1 VRKFS
6 FFDKVRFLKGRILSL
21 VSSRLLVV
29 SFEVTLSCVCHCR
42 HCDLGGVRENEKQM
56 KPEDFSEI
64 IRDLKP
70 LVVQLSGGEPL
81 LRKDIVRVVK
91 AVKKFRNLPYVI
103 LVTNGALLTKE
114 KYIALREAGVDQF
127 SISLDFPNE
136 RHDEFRGYPGL
147 FRHLN
152 TLIPELSKYGF
163 KDIILNSCITK
174 ANFREII
181 PLAKKAME
189 WGVLISYSAY
199 TSLRTKNE
207 EFTFSSR
214 EDLEALRQSISK
226 LIEFKRKTK
235 SIMNSR
241 NLLSKF
247 LKFLEQGY
255 MPNCQAGLKFLV
267 VMPDGAL
274 VPCSLR
280 RKKFSNLRDL
290 RRDFCKNNKCGSC
303 YVAIRAYSERSIFEE
318 IKELPHYLKLISR

>member
-1 VRKFS
+1 MRKFS

-21 VSSRLLVV
+21 VSNRLLVA

-42 HCDLGGVRENEKQM
+42 HCDLGGIKKNEKQM
-56 KPEDFSEI
+56 KPKDFSKI
-64 IRDLKP
+64 IFDLKP

-81 LRKDIVRVVK
+81 LRKDIVEIVK
-91 AVKKFRNLPYVI
+91 ASKKFGNLPYVI

-127 SISLDFPNE
+127 SVSLDFPSE
-136 RHDEFRGYPGL
+136 KHDEFRRYPGL
-147 FRHLN
+147 FKHLD

-163 KDIILNSCITK
+163 KDIILNSCITR
-174 ANFREII
+174 ANFREVI

-207 EFTFSSR
+207 EFAFSNR
-214 EDLEALRQSISK
+214 EDLEALRQSIFQ
-226 LIEFKRKTK
+226 LVEFKRKTN

-241 NLLSKF
+241 NLLLKF
-247 LKFLEQGY
+247 LKFLEKGY
-255 MPNCQAGLKFLV
+255 MPNCQAGLKFLI
-267 VMPDGAL
+267 VMPDGVL

-280 RKKFSNLRDL
+280 REKFSNLGDL
-290 RRDFCKNNKCGSC
+290 RRDFSKNNKCGSC

-318 IKELPHYLKLISR
+318 IKELSHYLKLISK